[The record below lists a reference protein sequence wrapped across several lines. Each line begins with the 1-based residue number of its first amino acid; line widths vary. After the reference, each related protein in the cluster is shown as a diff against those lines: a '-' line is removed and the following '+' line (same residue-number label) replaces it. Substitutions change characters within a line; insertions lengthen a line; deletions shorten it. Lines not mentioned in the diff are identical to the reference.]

1 MTASFGDIIRRWR
14 AIRRYSQLD
23 LSLEAEI
30 SARHLSFL
38 ESGRANPSR
47 AMVLTLSS
55 ALAMPRSAANLAMRA
70 AGFAPAFPQLADD
83 APDLAP
89 VRAAVD
95 MTLDNHAPLP
105 AVAIDREWNV
115 LSANA
120 PMTSLFAAIGADGLT
135 NMLDALIALGE
146 TDIIENWE
154 ETALLALVRLRAEID
169 ETGGDTTLE
178 KQARLLA
185 ASPRLESHDLG
196 AVNLNQAVIPSVF
209 LIGGERLA
217 MFSAIAQFGTVQ
229 DVAASEIRLEMFFPA
244 DAATRRYF
252 EDATAA

>member
-1 MTASFGDIIRRWR
+1 MKATFGDIIRQWR

-38 ESGRANPSR
+38 ESGRASPSR
-47 AMVLTLSS
+47 AMALKLST
-55 ALAMPRSAANLAMRA
+55 ALAMPRSAANLALRA

-89 VRAAVD
+89 IKAAVD
-95 MTLDNHAPLP
+95 MVLENHAPLP
-105 AVAIDREWNV
+105 AVAIDRGWNV
-115 LSANA
+115 LSANT
-120 PMTSLFAAIGADGLT
+120 PMTALFAAIGAAGVT

-154 ETALLALVRLRAEID
+154 ETALLALVRLRTEID
-169 ETGGDTTLE
+169 ETGGDAALE
-178 KQARLLA
+178 EPARILA
-185 ASPRLESHDLG
+185 ASPRLQSQDIT
-196 AVNLNQAVIPSVF
+196 AVDLNQAVVPSVF
-209 LIGGERLA
+209 RIGGERLA
-217 MFSAIAQFGTVQ
+217 VFSAIAQFGTVQ

-252 EDATAA
+252 EDAAAA